1 MSIEVKPGR
10 WRMRNGET
18 VIVVDYNGVFQWP
31 WRGYCER
38 DQQPASW
45 ARDGQWGGTQG
56 AFDLI
61 EYLGPEK
68 QPGGVQ

>member
-18 VIVVDYNGVFQWP
+18 VIVVDYNGVFRWP
-31 WRGYCER
+31 WRGYHER

-45 ARDGQWGGTQG
+45 ARDGQWGGAQG
-56 AFDLI
+56 PFDLV
-61 EYLGPEK
+61 EYLGPEEP
-68 QPGGVQ
+68 QATS